1 MLFVHLASSMA
12 SVFSRHFFKD
22 YFFDAVMGI
31 IILAFS
37 TKYKTYYYYFLMR
50 GDMAADS
57 VPNVRM
63 KMCSLCP
70 ILKRMI
76 KLPDDAPLL
85 KKLNTHLAH
94 LKNDRDRDVST
105 YNNNSKNNNNKH
117 EYI

>member
-1 MLFVHLASSMA
+1 
-12 SVFSRHFFKD
+12 
-22 YFFDAVMGI
+22 
-31 IILAFS
+31 
-37 TKYKTYYYYFLMR
+37 
-50 GDMAADS
+50 MAADS

-94 LKNDRDRDVST
+94 LKNDRDRDVSF
-105 YNNNSKNNNNKH
+105 YLYFIYLFFSSSFSILNLFSV
-117 EYI
+117 IRI